1 MEPTGQM
8 QQWIWFLVIGGIIG
22 WLAGVIVKGRGF
34 GILGDIIVGVIGA
47 MLGGWLSSVTGLYVY
62 GSFAAFITALVG
74 AVILVSLTRFFRLA
88 V

>member
-8 QQWIWFLVIGGIIG
+8 QQWIWFLFIGGIVG

-34 GILGDIIVGVIGA
+34 GILGDIVVGVVGA
-47 MLGGWLSSVTGLYVY
+47 MLGGWLSSMTGLYVY

-74 AVILVSLTRFFRLA
+74 AVTLVSLTRFFRLA

>member
-8 QQWIWFLVIGGIIG
+8 QQWIWFLLIGGIVG

-34 GILGDIIVGVIGA
+34 GILGDVVVGVVGA
-47 MLGGWLSSVTGLYVY
+47 VFGGWLSSVTGLYVY
-62 GSFAAFITALVG
+62 GSFAGFITALVG
-74 AVILVSLTRFFRLA
+74 AVILVSLTRLFHPA